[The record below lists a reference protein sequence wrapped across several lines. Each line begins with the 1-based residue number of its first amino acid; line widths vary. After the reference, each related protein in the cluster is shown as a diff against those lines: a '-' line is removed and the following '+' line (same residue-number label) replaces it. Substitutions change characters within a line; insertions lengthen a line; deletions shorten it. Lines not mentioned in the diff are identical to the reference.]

1 MSRKKAGAP
10 QRRGLADG
18 VPGGAAAPVGK
29 GGRAEAARAARW
41 GPRRGGSP
49 GGERRARRSG
59 EGWPMGPPA
68 GRQPRWGKAGAPKR
82 RGLPDGVPGGA
93 AAPVGKGGRAAA
105 ARAARSAAEGQHESS
120 GGRARRSGGSARVKR
135 RGARRSG
142 GSARVKRRPRPPWW
156 RVSTSQAEA
165 APAVAGCGANGKGR
179 QDKPICLS
187 SGCNKDQDYLN
198 LRLRAASDFF
208 LRLTEGFS

>member
-1 MSRKKAGAP
+1 M
-10 QRRGLADG
+10 QR
-18 VPGGAAAPVGK
+18 K
-29 GGRAEAARAARW
+29 GGRTAAAMAARW
-41 GPRRGGSP
+41 GPRRVGSP
-49 GGERRARRSG
+49 GGERRAHRSG
-59 EGWPMGPPA
+59 EGCPMGSPA

-82 RGLPDGVPGGA
+82 RGLPGVQRRGSTSQA
-93 AAPVGKGGRAAA
+93 EAAPAV
-105 ARAARSAAEGQHESS
+105 AEGQHESS

-135 RGARRSG
+135 RGARR
-142 GSARVKRRPRPPWW
+142 
-156 RVSTSQAEA
+156 
-165 APAVAGCGANGKGR
+165 AGCGANGKGR

>member
-1 MSRKKAGAP
+1 M
-10 QRRGLADG
+10 
-18 VPGGAAAPVGK
+18 
-29 GGRAEAARAARW
+29 
-41 GPRRGGSP
+41 GS
-49 GGERRARRSG
+49 
-59 EGWPMGPPA
+59 PA

-93 AAPVGKGGRAAA
+93 VAPVGKGGRTEA
-105 ARAARSAAEGQHESS
+105 ARAARSVAEGQHESS
-120 GGRARRSGGSARVKR
+120 A
-135 RGARRSG
+135 GAP
-142 GSARVKRRPRPPWW
+142 AV
-156 RVSTSQAEA
+156 AEGQHEWGA
-165 APAVAGCGANGKGR
+165 GAPAVAGCGANGKGR

>member
-1 MSRKKAGAP
+1 MQRKRGAP
-10 QRRGLADG
+10 QRRGLPDG

-29 GGRAEAARAARW
+29 GGRAEAARAGRW

-59 EGWPMGPPA
+59 EGCPE
-68 GRQPRWGKAGAPKR
+68 
-82 RGLPDGVPGGA
+82 
-93 AAPVGKGGRAAA
+93 
-105 ARAARSAAEGQHESS
+105 RSE
-120 GGRARRSGGSARVKR
+120 GSARVKR
-135 RGARRSG
+135 RSARRGG
-142 GSARVKRRPRPPWW
+142 GSARVKRRPRPPWRRGLAGAQR

-165 APAVAGCGANGKGR
+165 APAVAEGLHESSGGRARRVGRGANGKGR

>member
-1 MSRKKAGAP
+1 M
-10 QRRGLADG
+10 
-18 VPGGAAAPVGK
+18 
-29 GGRAEAARAARW
+29 

-59 EGWPMGPPA
+59 EGCPMGPPA

-82 RGLPDGVPGGA
+82 RGLPDGAPAGRQTRWGKAGAPKQRGLPDGAPGGA
-93 AAPVGKGGRAAA
+93 AAPVGKGGRAEA
-105 ARAARSAAEGQHESS
+105 ARAARSAAEGQHEW
-120 GGRARRSGGSARVKR
+120 
-135 RGARRSG
+135 GAG
-142 GSARVKRRPRPPWW
+142 
-156 RVSTSQAEA
+156 